1 MSNTPAKR
9 FDQHACLLSCSCLE
23 LEARG
28 GEELLNES
36 LKVGIGLVADV
47 TLSADGLGDMGS
59 LGVDGLKIHL
69 LETGDLAGLNLVK
82 VTTDTGVEDTGLLLN
97 GHGDVLLLLK
107 ELSQL
112 LTSVEELLGGGIE
125 IGTELGEGGD
135 LTVLGELELERTGEL
150 LHGLNLGGGTDTRHG
165 KTDVNGGA
173 DTLMEKLSLEEDLT
187 IGNGDDIGGDISGHI
202 TGLSL
207 NDGEGSERASTVVLV
222 HLGST
227 LEKTRVE
234 IEDITRVSLTT
245 RRTSEKK
252 GHLTVGD
259 GLLGKIV
266 IDDKSVLGVVTEV
279 LANSAAGVRGQE
291 LEGSGIR
298 GSSSNNNGVLH
309 AVSLLKEAHNV
320 GNGGALLADGDVDAV
335 KGLSVVTSLED
346 SLLVDDGVDSDGG
359 LAGLS
364 VTNDQLTLATAN
376 RHLLVK

>member
-9 FDQHACLLSCSCLE
+9 FDQHACLLSCSRLE

-47 TLSADGLGDMGS
+47 ALSADGVGDVGS

-69 LETGDLAGLNLVK
+69 LEAGDLAGLNLVE

-107 ELSQL
+107 ELGQL

-187 IGNGDDIGGDISGHI
+187 VGNGDDIGGDISGHI

-335 KGLSVVTSLED
+335 KGLGVVTSLED

>member
-9 FDQHACLLSCSCLE
+9 FDQYACLLSCSRLE

-69 LETGDLAGLNLVK
+69 LETGDLAGLDLVK
-82 VTTDTGVEDTGLLLN
+82 VSTDTGVEDTGLLLN

-107 ELSQL
+107 ELGQL

-335 KGLSVVTSLED
+335 KGLGVVTSLED